1 MNRATAPATVGSQR
15 LLHCLN
21 LHHPRAAPI
30 ENVALVRKHDGVAQI
45 ETDDEQTSET
55 PSQTAHDA
63 VCHDPQ
69 ALITDMR
76 NIHRA
81 SVKPHHVETVDAEAL
96 ENHT

>member
-1 MNRATAPATVGSQR
+1 MNRTTAPATVGSQR
-15 LLHCLN
+15 FLHCLN

-45 ETDDEQTSET
+45 ESDDEQTSET

-69 ALITDMR
+69 ALINDMR